1 MSTPTLAMGGAR
13 VDLTFTA
20 GSDVAWTASFV
31 DVLGDPLDITASTW
45 TAEILDGPGGD
56 LLATV
61 TVVENT
67 STLEF
72 GLTDTETAALPRRCV
87 WSLVES
93 AAGDRPILSGSVTVS
108 AAGSGG
114 VTSSQGD
121 TVTVALTPTMIE
133 VQTIG
138 AGGGGVEDI
147 VHRAD
152 LDNPHQVNATD
163 VGLGNVNNTSD
174 ANKPVSTAQQTALN
188 GKANTSHNH
197 VVADVT
203 DAGALAALD
212 EVTAPLVD
220 SAAATDGYVLTA
232 DGAGGAAWEVVAT
245 GASTLGDLTDV
256 GNGTP
261 TNGNAIMGD
270 GDSWE
275 SRALVKADVGLSNVD
290 NTSDV
295 NKPISTATQTALD
308 GKTATGHT
316 HSLANI
322 TDDGALAALN
332 TVGTTQIDDGAV
344 TLAKQANV
352 VQARIFGR
360 QAAGGTGVPE
370 ALTAAQAKTVLAIA
384 AGDVSGLGAL
394 ATLGTVG
401 TTQIDNNAVTLGKL
415 ATMATDSF
423 LGRDTAA
430 TGNVEVLSAATAK
443 TILAIT
449 SGDVSGLGALATLS
463 TVTATQLGTDAVT
476 TVKILDANVTLAK
489 LANLAQA
496 TFIGRQAGAGTGVPQ
511 ALTAAQAKT
520 ALAIEAAE
528 LLSTGE
534 AGGTKFLREDGDGSV
549 SWQTVP
555 SGGNPEGTSVL
566 STGETGAVKF
576 LREDGDGT
584 SSWQVPPGSAT
595 TLPGLTDVDDA
606 TVNTSSGH
614 VLRANGSTWVN
625 AQLSLAD
632 ISGDG
637 ALAALNTVGTT
648 EIDNN
653 AVTLGKMATIATD
666 SFLGRDTAATGNV
679 EVLSA
684 ATAKAILAIQGTE
697 LLSTGEAGG
706 TKFLRE
712 DGDGTCSWQTVAGG
726 GSLPAL
732 SDVDDATVNTSSGH
746 VLRANGST
754 WINAQL
760 AAGDVSGLGAL
771 ATLGTVGTT
780 QIDNNA
786 VTLGKMAT
794 MATDSFLG
802 RDTAA
807 TGNVE
812 VLSAAT
818 AKTILAIAAG
828 DVSGLGALATLSTVT
843 ASQLGSDAVTTVKI
857 LDANVTLAKMANIAT
872 DSFIGRDTA
881 GSGVPEVLSAATAKT
896 ILAIAAGDVSG
907 LGALA
912 TLSTVTA
919 TQLGTDAVTAVK
931 IQADAVT
938 TVKILNANV
947 TLAKMAD
954 LAQST
959 IIGRAAGAGTGVPTA
974 LSNTQVKT
982 LLAIASGD
990 VSGLGA
996 LATLSTVTATEL
1008 GTDAVTSVKIQNSAV
1023 TLAKI
1028 ANIATARIL
1037 GRVTASSGVVEELTA
1052 AQTKTMLA
1060 IASGDVSGLG
1070 ALATLGSVAAGQI
1083 DTNAVTTVKIL
1094 DANVTLAKLENRAQA
1109 TFIGRA
1115 SGAGTGVPQEL
1126 TATQARTILNVA
1138 DGATN
1143 VQAAST
1149 TVSGHSEL
1157 ATTAEIDAGTDT
1169 VRTMVPDLFAA
1180 SRYGTKDMNVAVFG
1194 SSTACA
1200 VGNGTTGIVVPAAL
1214 NGMNIIEVVA
1224 AVHTAGTTGTMDI
1237 QIRRRRGSTDTD
1249 VLSTKATIDTTEHT
1263 SVTAATAYVVNTA
1276 NDDLATGD
1284 MIFVDVDAIHTTAA
1298 LGLSVVISARIP

>member
-20 GSDVAWTASFV
+20 GADVDWTAVFV
-31 DVLGDPLDITASTW
+31 DVLGDPLDITGSSW

-56 LLATV
+56 LLAAI
-61 TVVENT
+61 TVVENV
-67 STLEF
+67 SALEF
-72 GLTDTETAALPRRCV
+72 GLEDTVTASLPRRCV
-87 WSLVES
+87 WHLVES
-93 AAGDRPILSGSVTVS
+93 AAGDRPVLSGSVTVS

-121 TVTVALTPTMIE
+121 TVTVAMTPTTIE

-152 LDNPHQVNATD
+152 LDNPHEVNATD
-163 VGLGNVNNTSD
+163 VGLGNVDNTSD
-174 ANKPVSTAQQTALN
+174 VNKPVSTATQTALN
-188 GKANTSHNH
+188 GKANTAHNH

-203 DAGALAALD
+203 NAGALAALD

-295 NKPISTATQTALD
+295 NKPVSTATQTALN
-308 GKTATGHT
+308 GKANTAHNHVVADVTN
-316 HSLANI
+316 A
-322 TDDGALAALN
+322 GALAALN

-360 QAAGGTGVPE
+360 QLAGGTGVPE

-384 AGDVSGLGAL
+384 
-394 ATLGTVG
+394 
-401 TTQIDNNAVTLGKL
+401 
-415 ATMATDSF
+415 
-423 LGRDTAA
+423 
-430 TGNVEVLSAATAK
+430 
-443 TILAIT
+443 

-463 TVTATQLGTDAVT
+463 TVTATQLGSDAVT

-555 SGGNPEGTSVL
+555 SGGNPEGTAVL
-566 STGETGAVKF
+566 STGEAGGVKF

-637 ALAALNTVGTT
+637 ALAALSTVGTT

-653 AVTLGKMATIATD
+653 AVTLGKLATIATD
-666 SFLGRDTAATGNV
+666 SFLGRDTAGTGNV

-684 ATAKAILAIQGTE
+684 STARTVLGLVIGTNVQAWSAVLDATTASFTTADETKLDGIEALADVTDAANVGAAGAPII
-697 LLSTGEAGG
+697 STGTTPPSSTPTKVGDVYVNTTGDTVWMASG
-706 TKFLRE
+706 TASSADWE
-712 DGDGTCSWQTVAGG
+712 EVTGG
-726 GSLPAL
+726 GAATLPGL
-732 SDVDDATVNTSSGH
+732 TDVDDATVNTSSGH

-754 WINAQL
+754 WVNAQL
-760 AAGDVSGLGAL
+760 
-771 ATLGTVGTT
+771 
-780 QIDNNA
+780 
-786 VTLGKMAT
+786 
-794 MATDSFLG
+794 
-802 RDTAA
+802 
-807 TGNVE
+807 
-812 VLSAAT
+812 
-818 AKTILAIAAG
+818 AAG

-996 LATLSTVTATEL
+996 LATLSTVGTTQIDNNAVTLGKMATMATDSFLGRDTAGTGNVEVLSAATTKSVLALNNVDNTTDANKPVSSAQQTAIDGKVSDTAYAGSWNAVTTIAPSKNAVYDEIELRPNVTLTGTPDYITISGQVITRGLIDLAADITGTLPAGNL
-1008 GTDAVTSVKIQNSAV
+1008 GTDAVT
-1023 TLAKI
+1023 
-1028 ANIATARIL
+1028 TA
-1037 GRVTASSGVVEELTA
+1037 
-1052 AQTKTMLA
+1052 
-1060 IASGDVSGLG
+1060 
-1070 ALATLGSVAAGQI
+1070 
-1083 DTNAVTTVKIL
+1083 KIL

-1109 TFIGRA
+1109 TFIGRQA
-1115 SGAGTGVPQEL
+1115 AAGTGVPQEL

-1143 VQAAST
+1143 TPAASE
-1149 TVSGHSEL
+1149 TVAGAAEYADLSETNQ
-1157 ATTAEIDAGTDT
+1157 ATGTN
-1169 VRTMVPDLFAA
+1169 RTITPANLGD
-1180 SRYGTKDMNVAVFG
+1180 SRFGTKDMNIAVFG

-1214 NGMNIIEVVA
+1214 NGMNIVEVVA

-1298 LGLSVVISARIP
+1298 LGLSVVISARMP

>member
-1 MSTPTLAMGGAR
+1 MGGAR